1 MGKFK
6 LGSPRVNP
14 LKSRGFMNNSP
25 FTSNGNTMAYNNGE
39 PEGDDKKP
47 KTQQQVDAEATQKA
61 KDDLKL
67 VSTKTRKVE
76 GGTEKIEDFEGDGE
90 AKTYKEAGVDPAEAK
105 AYWDANP
112 YEYQEYLANKKAK
125 DQKITFIPDETPDK
139 EPDPK
144 PKPNPKQKGDVGAKN
159 IGTKL
164 NTQEVDKGD
173 QIQGGMQPVEEVYY
187 ETGYD
192 RVTGKRG
199 QIRKTRTVYKK
210 VENTKAKTEQQN
222 REAVA
227 TTKGDKANKDLDQN
241 VVIGS
246 TGDSDRVKQAVD
258 EQLQAKKI

>member
-112 YEYQEYLANKKAK
+112 DEYQEYLANKKAK

-144 PKPNPKQKGDVGAKN
+144 PKPNPKQKANVGAKN

-164 NTQEVDKGD
+164 DTQVVDKGD
-173 QIQGGMQPVEEVYY
+173 RTQKQFEEVPIYGNRY
-187 ETGYD
+187 NRDTRQMEKYISGYRNQEVKGSGGD
-192 RVTGKRG
+192 K
-199 QIRKTRTVYKK
+199 IL
-210 VENTKAKTEQQN
+210 TEKQN